1 MRVTYYTFPEEVSPA
16 DCIDAYL
23 KAKGWVPD
31 MNDRED
37 MVHYRNLKQKI
48 EEYGEIECSVSF
60 AKKLL
65 RAIGGNAYTQHSD
78 RSGCLFETTPIHLVG
93 NNSRHHYSRH
103 L

>member
-16 DCIDAYL
+16 DCISAYL
-23 KAKGWVPD
+23 KAKGWTPD

-37 MVHYRNLKQKI
+37 MVHYRNLKGKI
-48 EEYGEIECSVSF
+48 AEYGEIECSVSF

-65 RAIGGNAYTQHSD
+65 RAIGGNAYTQHFD
-78 RSGCLFETTPIHLVG
+78 RSGSLFETTPIRLAG
-93 NNSRHHYSRH
+93 NNSRHQYNQH

>member
-23 KAKGWVPD
+23 KEKGWAPD

-37 MVHYRNLKQKI
+37 MVHYRNLKSKI

-65 RAIGGNAYTQHSD
+65 RAIGGNAYTQHFD
-78 RSGCLFETTPIHLVG
+78 RSGSLFETTPIRLAG
-93 NNSRHHYSRH
+93 NNSRHQYNRH

>member
-1 MRVTYYTFPEEVSPA
+1 MRVTYYIFPAEMSAE
-16 DCIDAYL
+16 DCIGAYL
-23 KAKGWVPD
+23 KAKEWTPD

-37 MVHYRNLKQKI
+37 KVHYRNLKQKI

-65 RAIGGNAYTQHSD
+65 RAIGGKACTQHFD
-78 RSGCLFETTPIHLVG
+78 RSGCLFETTPILLAG
-93 NNSRHHYSRH
+93 NNSRHEYNRH

>member
-1 MRVTYYTFPEEVSPA
+1 MRVTYYTFPEEVSLA
-16 DCIDAYL
+16 DCINAYL

-65 RAIGGNAYTQHSD
+65 RAVGGNAYTQHFD
-78 RSGCLFETTPIHLVG
+78 RTE
-93 NNSRHHYSRH
+93 
-103 L
+103 

>member
-16 DCIDAYL
+16 DCISAYL
-23 KAKGWVPD
+23 KAKEWTPD

-37 MVHYRNLKQKI
+37 MVHYRNLKRKI

-65 RAIGGNAYTQHSD
+65 GAIGGNAYTQHFD
-78 RSGCLFETTPIHLVG
+78 RSGCLFETTPITLVG
-93 NNSRHHYSRH
+93 NNSRHQYNHH

>member
-16 DCIDAYL
+16 DCISAYL
-23 KAKGWVPD
+23 KAKGWTPD
-31 MNDRED
+31 MNDRAD
-37 MVHYRNLKQKI
+37 KVHYRNLKQKI

-65 RAIGGNAYTQHSD
+65 RAIGGNAYTQHFD
-78 RSGCLFETTPIHLVG
+78 RSGCLFETTPIRLTG
-93 NNSRHHYSRH
+93 NNSQHHYSRH

>member
-1 MRVTYYTFPEEVSPA
+1 MQVTYYTFPEEVSPA
-16 DCIDAYL
+16 DCIRAYL
-23 KAKGWVPD
+23 KAKGWTPD

-37 MVHYRNLKQKI
+37 KVHYRNLKKNI
-48 EEYGEIECSVSF
+48 EENGEIECNISF

-65 RAIGGNAYTQHSD
+65 RAIGGNAYTQHFD
-78 RSGCLFETTPIHLVG
+78 RSGGLFETTPIRLTG